1 MSNSSGTLIRVGQ
14 SEYRGPNLLRLCFD
28 EDQAIR
34 VLRNRGVSE
43 EEAKGSVR
51 SAMLDGYAHAY
62 DCHSHRI
69 EVTNEA
75 YAFEHGWY
83 KETYE
88 EIERHW
94 AKSSEH

>member
-1 MSNSSGTLIRVGQ
+1 
-14 SEYRGPNLLRLCFD
+14 
-28 EDQAIR
+28 
-34 VLRNRGVSE
+34 
-43 EEAKGSVR
+43 VR

-94 AKSSEH
+94 AKSPEH